1 MSASLPPSELPAVTA
16 KTTSAVQRYQRYK
29 AVVHSIASQD
39 PIELA
44 EIKRACQ
51 PEQPRF
57 VAKVLR
63 ELASSGW
70 LIHDESP
77 SGIFRWNSSRGAFQP
92 ERWID
97 EKIFGSQITHAP
109 TDERPR
115 ERLLRHGASELKTS
129 ELIAILIRSGRP
141 GESAIEAGEKIGR
154 KFQDRLAELPAA
166 GRGEL
171 KQISSA
177 VEVTAYCQIMAGI
190 ELGRRV
196 AAASQDKRPVRIR
209 SSSDAV
215 EFCEQHFHRLIVD
228 AKQEE
233 FHIVTLDT
241 KNQVIDTHQI
251 TVGTLDASLVHPR
264 EVFRP
269 AIKDAASSILLIHN
283 HPSGDATPSREDLAV
298 TSRLEETGKIIGID
312 ILDHIVLG
320 AFHSVSIREHRVS

>member
-1 MSASLPPSELPAVTA
+1 MEPTHPTDPGSLKSTPVVA
-16 KTTSAVQRYQRYK
+16 RYERYK
-29 AVVHSIASQD
+29 SVVEYAASQTTID
-39 PIELA
+39 LA
-44 EIKRACQ
+44 SIKQACH
-51 PEQPRF
+51 PEQPGF
-57 VAKVLR
+57 VTKVIR

-70 LIHDESP
+70 LVDAGVEASAE
-77 SGIFRWNSSRGAFQP
+77 GAYRWNRNRGNFQP
-92 ERWID
+92 ERWLD
-97 EKIFGSQITHAP
+97 EKIFGSQIAHSP
-109 TDERPR
+109 TEERPR
-115 ERLLRHGASELKTS
+115 ERLLRLGAAELKNS

-141 GESAIEAGEKIGR
+141 GESAVEAGEKIAKR
-154 KFQDRLAELPAA
+154 FQDRLADLPAA

-171 KQISSA
+171 KQVTSA

-196 AAASQDKRPVRIR
+196 AESLKEKRPVRIR
-209 SSSDAV
+209 SSSEAIA
-215 EFCEQHFHRLIVD
+215 FCEQHFHRLIVD

-241 KNQVIDTHQI
+241 KNQVIDSHQV

-269 AIKDAASSILLIHN
+269 AIKDAASTILLVHN

-298 TSRLEETGKIIGID
+298 TKRLEESGKTIGIE

-320 AFHSVSIREHRVS
+320 AFNSVSIRESR